1 MTRQDFLVYA
11 HIRPDTNTVFYIGK
25 GTEKRS
31 RQTSNRNQY
40 WKRVVAKNSGFKTQI
55 IAANLTEREALN
67 FEVLVIK
74 GLKEQNVKL
83 CNLTEGGD
91 GVSGYRHTPE
101 VCEAQRQRMLGK
113 ALTKSKKLSDET
125 KHKLRMAKL
134 GKKLSYE
141 HAENVAASKR
151 GRKYSEAYCKAI
163 SESLKGRKLSQE
175 HKTKLCKPVIC
186 LTNNKEYPSVK
197 AAAQELNLE
206 TTNISRCCK
215 GVFKQ
220 TKGYTF
226 KYKAVTA

>member
-1 MTRQDFLVYA
+1 MIRQDFCVYA
-11 HIRPDTNTVFYIGK
+11 HIRQDTNDVFYIGK
-25 GTEKRS
+25 GSHNRV
-31 RQTSNRNQY
+31 RQTSNRNLH
-40 WKRVVAKNSGFKTQI
+40 WKRIVAKNNGFKSII
-55 IAANLTEREALN
+55 IADKLTEKEALT
-67 FEVLVIK
+67 FEILLIK
-74 GLKEQNVKL
+74 KARETSIPL
-83 CNLTEGGD
+83 CNMTNGGD
-91 GVSGYRHTPE
+91 GVSGYRHTVE

-113 ALTKSKKLSDET
+113 TVTKGKKHSDVA
-125 KHKLRMAKL
+125 KLKMSRAKL
-134 GKKLSYE
+134 GKKLSPE
-141 HAENVAASKR
+141 HVEKVAASRK

-186 LTNNKEYPSVK
+186 LTNNKEYPSVT

-226 KYKAVTA
+226 QYKAITQ